1 MVFDKKYDPKIREK
15 EIRKYWEEKKIF
27 KFNEDTNKEL
37 YSIDTPPPTISGK
50 MHIGHAFSYTQT
62 DFIARYKRMKGFE
75 VFYPFGTDDN
85 GLATEKLVQKEK
97 KINLRNVSREEAVKI
112 ANEYINLVREDFIND
127 FKNIGLSCDFEKTY
141 STINLYSQKISQE
154 TFLQL
159 YEMGFIEQKE
169 GPVLWDR
176 VFQTPIAQA
185 ELEDNKRMA
194 YLNYVKAKI
203 EGCENTYLIYA
214 TTRPELCFAVLG
226 ISIEENGDYVKLKV
240 GDEYW
245 ISGAKTYEEK
255 FKNFEY
261 EVVENLKG
269 KFLVGEYALIPIVNR
284 VVEISHDIGVK
295 ADFGTGIAYF
305 CSYGGIEDIEWVSR
319 HKKEPISVLDKFGKL
334 NEKCLK
340 YSGEFAADARK
351 KIIEDLENLNHLI
364 FKEEREQI
372 VNIGERSGV
381 EVEILVLK
389 QWYVKYLDKKEY
401 FWEMCQKF
409 KWNPEFMKHRLEN
422 WIEGL
427 KWNWGFSRQRHFGI
441 PIPVWHCLDCKKHI
455 LAKYEDLPV
464 NPLSDKCFVNK
475 CSCGSVNIV
484 PEEDV
489 FDTWFTSASSPFL
502 AINLVK
508 NEKTRKKLFP
518 MSLRPQAHDIIN
530 FWLFYTM
537 AKTNLLYRKN
547 PFENVAVSGWML
559 DKDGRKMSKSK
570 GNTII
575 PQEITAKYSN
585 DSLRFLAAASKLG
598 QDMPFQE
605 KEILTGIKIVNK
617 LYNANKFANMLLE
630 NFTIEDKKIDY
641 EKLNSV
647 DKWILSKFQNMITIV
662 SEAFEN
668 YDYAKAKS
676 EIEIFFMRDIADNYI
691 EIVKQRLWKPDEFGE
706 IETKK
711 AQSVLYYVLYNSLK
725 CFAPILPF
733 ITEDIYLNFYKNFE
747 KEESIHISV
756 WPKKE
761 ESFYDEKI
769 IQNGDYLI
777 NIISAIRKFK
787 SEKQLSMKEEIK
799 LLKIDCSSDLKLF
812 IENSLMD
819 IKSVCNAQKISFEN
833 AEMETEDKNIK
844 IDINML

>member
-1 MVFDKKYDPKIREK
+1 MKKEEEISISGDKMVSYEARDVEK
-15 EIRKYWEEKKIF
+15 EVLDLWQNKKIF
-27 KFNEDTNKEL
+27 SFDNNNNGKV
-37 YSIDTPPPTISGK
+37 YSVDTPPPTVSGK

-441 PIPVWHCLDCKKHI
+441 PIPVVPL
-455 LAKYEDLPV
+455 LMNPV
-464 NPLSDKCFVNK
+464 
-475 CSCGSVNIV
+475 
-484 PEEDV
+484 
-489 FDTWFTSASSPFL
+489 
-502 AINLVK
+502 
-508 NEKTRKKLFP
+508 
-518 MSLRPQAHDIIN
+518 SLR
-530 FWLFYTM
+530 
-537 AKTNLLYRKN
+537 
-547 PFENVAVSGWML
+547 
-559 DKDGRKMSKSK
+559 SK
-570 GNTII
+570 
-575 PQEITAKYSN
+575 
-585 DSLRFLAAASKLG
+585 
-598 QDMPFQE
+598 
-605 KEILTGIKIVNK
+605 
-617 LYNANKFANMLLE
+617 
-630 NFTIEDKKIDY
+630 
-641 EKLNSV
+641 
-647 DKWILSKFQNMITIV
+647 
-662 SEAFEN
+662 
-668 YDYAKAKS
+668 
-676 EIEIFFMRDIADNYI
+676 
-691 EIVKQRLWKPDEFGE
+691 
-706 IETKK
+706 
-711 AQSVLYYVLYNSLK
+711 
-725 CFAPILPF
+725 
-733 ITEDIYLNFYKNFE
+733 
-747 KEESIHISV
+747 
-756 WPKKE
+756 
-761 ESFYDEKI
+761 
-769 IQNGDYLI
+769 
-777 NIISAIRKFK
+777 
-787 SEKQLSMKEEIK
+787 
-799 LLKIDCSSDLKLF
+799 
-812 IENSLMD
+812 
-819 IKSVCNAQKISFEN
+819 
-833 AEMETEDKNIK
+833 
-844 IDINML
+844 